1 MNRVCLQINLSPFDR
16 PMAKAL
22 LPLQIN
28 TFGSSISKIFLTY
41 DRNPRKIRG
50 RWAKE
55 GEKFLKELQN
65 FQENDHRIEI
75 LDVDYNQKAKTEIYE
90 FFSQGR
96 KIPIYDFRGAPIYP
110 YLYGL
115 FHASAEYV
123 LHLDSDMFLGGS
135 GKQWIEDS
143 IDLFERIP
151 NIFALNPLPG
161 PPHPQKKLIK
171 NNPAIRTDIGERYYS
186 YDTLSTRLFFSRKA
200 DWRGFLSKPTIPSL
214 PRILYALW
222 KGYPPFLPLEELI
235 SKNMKKRG
243 LIRIDF
249 SRDPYFFT
257 LHPLHRSEQF
267 LQDILKIWE
276 KVQEGPYPQDQL
288 GYYNFT
294 ESFWDWG
301 KKIKTKK

>member
-1 MNRVCLQINLSPFDR
+1 M
-16 PMAKAL
+16 
-22 LPLQIN
+22 
-28 TFGSSISKIFLTY
+28 
-41 DRNPRKIRG
+41 
-50 RWAKE
+50 
-55 GEKFLKELQN
+55 
-65 FQENDHRIEI
+65 
-75 LDVDYNQKAKTEIYE
+75 
-90 FFSQGR
+90 
-96 KIPIYDFRGAPIYP
+96 
-110 YLYGL
+110 
-115 FHASAEYV
+115 
-123 LHLDSDMFLGGS
+123 
-135 GKQWIEDS
+135 
-143 IDLFERIP
+143 
-151 NIFALNPLPG
+151 
-161 PPHPQKKLIK
+161 
-171 NNPAIRTDIGERYYS
+171 
-186 YDTLSTRLFFSRKA
+186 STRLFFSRKA